1 MSAMHLHPSPLLK
14 SLLRHGLVVLGIS
27 LLITLLLTLMEQG
40 SWDVN
45 LVYSLAIGLPV
56 WLTIELGRWL
66 FSGNAHVPWPA
77 GWRGVALVI
86 VAVLLGFS
94 LGSTVGHAYQAWMY
108 PTLEPAKAP
117 ALLYPMLITV
127 VTSALTSAMFYLVG
141 KARYM
146 QAQAEQSQRQAAE
159 AHLKL
164 LQAQLEPHMLFNTLA
179 NLRVLIAVDAP
190 RAEQMLD
197 HLIAY
202 LRATL
207 AGSRSGTHSLEAEF
221 ALLGDYLAL
230 MQVRMGARLS
240 YTLDLPAELRDAHVP
255 TLLLQPL
262 VENSIRHGLEP
273 QLAGGHIRVTAALL
287 DGGRLELMVVDN
299 GCGLS
304 ASPHPASKST
314 GNTGSGFGLQQIRE
328 RLATRYDDQATFK
341 LIAVSAGGTSASLIF
356 PLKTEP

>member
-1 MSAMHLHPSPLLK
+1 MASMQSALLPA
-14 SLLRHGLVVLGIS
+14 LLRHGAITVS
-27 LLITLLLTLMEQG
+27 ACLLITAALTALGQG
-40 SWDVN
+40 LWDVN
-45 LVYSLAIGLPV
+45 LAYSLAIGLIS
-56 WLTIELGRWL
+56 WLTIDLARLRWRESDAIAWPRGLKGLALVPLGILLGLVLGSSLGRFYVQQRHPELQAAAQPSLWL
-66 FSGNAHVPWPA
+66 PV
-77 GWRGVALVI
+77 
-86 VAVLLGFS
+86 
-94 LGSTVGHAYQAWMY
+94 
-108 PTLEPAKAP
+108 
-117 ALLYPMLITV
+117 LITIG
-127 VTSALTSAMFYLVG
+127 TSIAMSWGFYVVG
-141 KARYM
+141 KARHLQVQTE
-146 QAQAEQSQRQAAE
+146 QAQRQAAE
-159 AHLKL
+159 ARLSQ

-179 NLRVLIAVDAP
+179 NLRVLIASDAP

-207 AGSRSGTHSLEAEF
+207 AGSRSGTHSLQAEF

-287 DGGRLELMVVDN
+287 DGGRLELTVVDN

-328 RLATRYDDQATFK
+328 RLATRYGDQATFK
-341 LIAVSAGGTSASLIF
+341 LIAASAGGTSASLIF
-356 PLKTEP
+356 PFKIEP

>member
-1 MSAMHLHPSPLLK
+1 M
-14 SLLRHGLVVLGIS
+14 
-27 LLITLLLTLMEQG
+27 Q
-40 SWDVN
+40 
-45 LVYSLAIGLPV
+45 
-56 WLTIELGRWL
+56 
-66 FSGNAHVPWPA
+66 
-77 GWRGVALVI
+77 
-86 VAVLLGFS
+86 
-94 LGSTVGHAYQAWMY
+94 
-108 PTLEPAKAP
+108 
-117 ALLYPMLITV
+117 
-127 VTSALTSAMFYLVG
+127 TSSEET
-141 KARYM
+141 
-146 QAQAEQSQRQAAE
+146 Q
-159 AHLKL
+159 
-164 LQAQLEPHMLFNTLA
+164 TLA

-262 VENSIRHGLEP
+262 VENSLRHGLEP

-287 DGGRLELMVVDN
+287 DGGRLELTVVDN

-328 RLATRYDDQATFK
+328 RLATRYGDQATFQ
-341 LIAVSAGGTSASLIF
+341 LIAASAGGTSASLIF